1 MMFQWHDKFTEN
13 RISQQNN
20 SIQWNAAEYPNHFT
34 KIKICKYSW
43 SGKTTESTI
52 FLVGMHKYTFNRP
65 NPQSCRCVIHRRTS
79 ILVRK
84 QEDGAWDYYCKIS
97 KDKYSNNWR
106 HSQSATVY
114 INARIKSQSG
124 EVKFMLSVQMRNE
137 EARERGASECFAAF
151 YLSFAAWFPGL
162 WFRI

>member
-20 SIQWNAAEYPNHFT
+20 SLQWNAAEYPNHFT

-43 SGKTTESTI
+43 SGKTTESSI

-114 INARIKSQSG
+114 ISMLESSRNQ
-124 EVKFMLSVQMRNE
+124 VKWSLCLAFRWEMKRLE
-137 EARERGASECFAAF
+137 REGRVNVLPPFIWALPLGFLV
-151 YLSFAAWFPGL
+151 YG
-162 WFRI
+162 